1 MAKASK
7 KAEDKMRREREKLE
21 KQEKQDA
28 KKRRRANKTE
38 EETKKKEPEPS
49 GASNKRKAKDMG
61 PVEPSAPE
69 EADVVAAAFQR
80 LQAVGIDHF
89 DVDLKAG
96 RKSFTVKPPMGSGA
110 SSIGCILTGSGSFYV
125 YKLALPEVLAKL
137 PASCEVKAGSLY
149 ICTCECA
156 RVCNG
161 YIFVFMCEYASYA
174 FVSAGEQERR
184 VHYPMGETIRWRCE
198 GWIGP
203 GRGMGKGYENSW
215 LAMMWSHN
223 EQYVSS
229 LVMCMGCF
237 G

>member
-96 RKSFTVKPPMGSGA
+96 RKSVTVKPPMGSGA
-110 SSIGCILTGSGSFYV
+110 SFASQVEQASVADLHKVVADFS
-125 YKLALPEVLAKL
+125 PEEREK
-137 PASCEVKAGSLY
+137 VKAQVSGMLL
-149 ICTCECA
+149 
-156 RVCNG
+156 
-161 YIFVFMCEYASYA
+161 FDDWVFD
-174 FVSAGEQERR
+174 
-184 VHYPMGETIRWRCE
+184 
-198 GWIGP
+198 
-203 GRGMGKGYENSW
+203 
-215 LAMMWSHN
+215 
-223 EQYVSS
+223 
-229 LVMCMGCF
+229 
-237 G
+237 